1 MTSHAVTSLPH
12 TLLLLSSLLL
22 LHSSHCLVAPSSWQR
37 RLDKALLDIDATPES
52 RFRNFQKA
60 VKDPTLRTDVTSA
73 IDAIRT
79 KGFGK
84 GHPELI
90 NILWPT
96 GTMARSDLEG
106 LTALRTQLPEALKE
120 FPELVKTSREQQQGD
135 SKKKSSAPASST
147 VDFNAL
153 PKLEDIKEE
162 LKNALRSTPKGLET
176 PNYSVVRTIDGE
188 LKLGIPEKIE
198 IRKYEAFTVATTP
211 SMGGTGFQTLAS
223 YLFGGNEEK
232 KAMAMTMPVFVTGG
246 GTTTQ
251 EENTDSPGTM
261 KFVIPSAMSNAP
273 PAPLSDD
280 AVNIER
286 VPERLVAVKAF
297 PGLVTEE
304 EVLRQTNA
312 LLAAL
317 VGGNVNVLDGDGI
330 SVLQYNS
337 PLTIPWRRRNEIAVV
352 VEDISEDAVVVEVGL
367 GLAWSS
373 RTVATSWYDAG
384 LRLYNL

>member
-1 MTSHAVTSLPH
+1 M
-12 TLLLLSSLLL
+12 
-22 LHSSHCLVAPSSWQR
+22 
-37 RLDKALLDIDATPES
+37 
-52 RFRNFQKA
+52 
-60 VKDPTLRTDVTSA
+60 KDPTLRTDVTSA

-188 LKLGIPEKIE
+188 LKLGIPEKVSKSE
-198 IRKYEAFTVATTP
+198 PTENSFDLMSRPCHLRKIWKLVPCMHSCSISCCFLPIVVY
-211 SMGGTGFQTLAS
+211 QQ
-223 YLFGGNEEK
+223 
-232 KAMAMTMPVFVTGG
+232 VFVTP
-246 GTTTQ
+246 Q
-251 EENTDSPGTM
+251 LNP
-261 KFVIPSAMSNAP
+261 
-273 PAPLSDD
+273 
-280 AVNIER
+280 
-286 VPERLVAVKAF
+286 
-297 PGLVTEE
+297 
-304 EVLRQTNA
+304 
-312 LLAAL
+312 
-317 VGGNVNVLDGDGI
+317 
-330 SVLQYNS
+330 
-337 PLTIPWRRRNEIAVV
+337 
-352 VEDISEDAVVVEVGL
+352 
-367 GLAWSS
+367 
-373 RTVATSWYDAG
+373 
-384 LRLYNL
+384 

>member
-1 MTSHAVTSLPH
+1 MASRSVISLSRNF
-12 TLLLLSSLLL
+12 LLICSLL
-22 LHSSHCLVAPSSWQR
+22 LHSSHCLIAPTASSWQR
-37 RLDKALLDIDATPES
+37 RLDKAFLDIDATPES
-52 RFRNFQKA
+52 RLRNFQRA
-60 VKDPTLRTDVTSA
+60 VQDPSLRTDVTSA

-90 NILWPT
+90 NILWPE

-120 FPELVKTSREQQQGD
+120 LPELVKTSREKE
-135 SKKKSSAPASST
+135 SKMKSSPPAS
-147 VDFNAL
+147 VDFNSL
-153 PKLEDIKEE
+153 PKPDEIKEE
-162 LKNALRSTPKGLET
+162 FKNALRSTPKGLES
-176 PNYSVVRTIDGE
+176 PKYSVVRMIDGE

-211 SMGGTGFQTLAS
+211 SMGGTGFNTLAS

-246 GTTTQ
+246 TQ
-251 EENTDSPGTM
+251 EDNGNDKDSPGTM

-273 PAPLSDD
+273 PAPLSDE

-297 PGLVTEE
+297 PGLVTED
-304 EVLRQTNA
+304 EVLRQTTA
-312 LLAAL
+312 LLSVL
-317 VGGNVNVLDGDGI
+317 VGANVNVLDGDGV

-337 PLTIPWRRRNEIAVV
+337 PFTIPWRRRNEIAVV
-352 VEDISEDAVVVEVGL
+352 VEESWEDAVVGII
-367 GLAWSS
+367 GAFDTWSS

-384 LRLYNL
+384 LRL

>member
-1 MTSHAVTSLPH
+1 
-12 TLLLLSSLLL
+12 
-22 LHSSHCLVAPSSWQR
+22 
-37 RLDKALLDIDATPES
+37 
-52 RFRNFQKA
+52 
-60 VKDPTLRTDVTSA
+60 
-73 IDAIRT
+73 
-79 KGFGK
+79 
-84 GHPELI
+84 
-90 NILWPT
+90 
-96 GTMARSDLEG
+96 MARSDLEG

-120 FPELVKTSREQQQGD
+120 FPELVKTSREQQQQQGD
-135 SKKKSSAPASST
+135 SKTKSSAPASST

-251 EENTDSPGTM
+251 EENNDSPGTM

-273 PAPLSDD
+273 LAPPSDD